1 MTTPPAGAASSV
13 DSRCAPC
20 GSSVSRSVSAGSVA
34 AACASDSG
42 GPTCGMRARPDCP
55 QAELT
60 TLFQCA
66 TRFSARAASS
76 FTSVRSAFTGT
87 MALTPSSVAFC
98 RIRSIFSPRAMPC
111 SRVIASGDSL
121 ATACTAS
128 MRTCTSRLLATVR
141 VAL

>member
-1 MTTPPAGAASSV
+1 
-13 DSRCAPC
+13 
-20 GSSVSRSVSAGSVA
+20 
-34 AACASDSG
+34 
-42 GPTCGMRARPDCP
+42 MRARPDWP
-55 QAELT
+55 QAEVT

-76 FTSVRSAFTGT
+76 FTSVRSALTGMIAT
-87 MALTPSSVAFC
+87 TPSSVAFC

-121 ATACTAS
+121 SMACTAS
-128 MRTCTSRLLATVR
+128 MRTCTSRLPATVS